1 MSPTLHDATEFFAL
15 RAAARNA
22 ARGHRKKLGAASFLC
37 DLETEVLQL
46 QRELRSGT
54 YRPGPFQTFRIRDPK
69 PRIISAAPFRDRV
82 VHHALCAAMEPT
94 FEARADADSFA
105 CRVGKG
111 NRAAVWRLQRLT
123 RAWPWYAK
131 LDVERYF
138 ETLPLG
144 RLMVLLQSLFDDEP
158 LLRAV
163 EVVLRAGGR
172 GNEIGLPIG
181 NLTSQHFANLY
192 LGELDQFAR
201 VAGAGGLVRYM
212 DDVVVFG
219 ADKASVSALADAMSN
234 QLLRMGLR
242 EKTSARRLG
251 PIHIGVPFL
260 GFRVW
265 PQRIRVDRGARQR
278 LLHRLRLCRCG
289 LSEWE
294 VQVRQ
299 TGLAAWAA
307 HGDTR
312 SLLASVAL
320 GEASDY

>member
-1 MSPTLHDATEFFAL
+1 VSPTLHDATAFHAL
-15 RAAARNA
+15 RTAARNA
-22 ARGHRKKLGAASFLC
+22 ARGHKQKPETAAFLC

-46 QRELRSGT
+46 QRELRSGS

-69 PRIISAAPFRDRV
+69 PRTISAAPFRDRV

-94 FEARADADSFA
+94 FEARADPDSFA

-138 ETLPLG
+138 ETLPLS
-144 RLMVLLQSLFDDEP
+144 RLLGLLHTLFDDRP
-158 LLRAV
+158 LLDAV
-163 EVVLRAGGR
+163 EVVLRAGSEDG
-172 GNEIGLPIG
+172 ETGLPIG

-192 LGELDQFAR
+192 LGELDRFAR
-201 VAGAGGLVRYM
+201 ASGVGGLVRYM
-212 DDVVVFG
+212 DDVVVLG
-219 ADKASVSALADAMSN
+219 PDKASVAALAQAMA
-234 QLLRMGLR
+234 QQMEALGLGD
-242 EKTSARRLG
+242 KASARRLG
-251 PIHIGVPFL
+251 PVHIGVPFL

-265 PQRIRVDRGARQR
+265 PHRIRVDRAARQR
-278 LLHRLRLCRCG
+278 LLQKLRRPPRG
-289 LSEWE
+289 LSESE

-299 TGLAAWAA
+299 TSLAAWAA

-312 SLLASVAL
+312 GLLATVAS
-320 GEASDY
+320 EPATE